1 MSMDLRGL
9 MELSVE
15 ENGRWTDPYQSINI
29 LQAAVR
35 SLNGVRIQNPM
46 AWSTTTWQTA
56 DPGAAKDD
64 GCPGTELC
72 DGDDPCSLGWLD
84 EVG

>member
-1 MSMDLRGL
+1 

-15 ENGRWTDPYQSINI
+15 ENGRCTDSYIPQR
-29 LQAAVR
+29 AVR

-56 DPGAAKDD
+56 DPGAAKD
-64 GCPGTELC
+64 GCPGTELRM
-72 DGDDPCSLGWLD
+72 GDDPCSLGWLD